1 MEGTLKL
8 QFAFSEEARAGLD
21 LSTEEAAA
29 IGEYKPLLLLT
40 EKGVPERGSGLDLD
54 VSCDV
59 RRNKRSSFFGT
70 TWGVSI
76 DTEPEFGSIY
86 A

>member
-29 IGEYKPLLLLT
+29 IGEYKPLLLT

>member
-29 IGEYKPLLLLT
+29 IGEYSHYYYLRKR
-40 EKGVPERGSGLDLD
+40 ESRKGEVD
-54 VSCDV
+54 
-59 RRNKRSSFFGT
+59 
-70 TWGVSI
+70 WI
-76 DTEPEFGSIY
+76 
-86 A
+86 